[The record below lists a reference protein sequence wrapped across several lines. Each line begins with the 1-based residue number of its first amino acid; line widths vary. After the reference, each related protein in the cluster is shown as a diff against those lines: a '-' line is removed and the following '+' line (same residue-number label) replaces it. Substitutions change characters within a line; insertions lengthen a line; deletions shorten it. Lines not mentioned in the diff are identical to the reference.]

1 MAVTRPARIVEDLL
15 KDARPAIAGTP
26 DPAKTRN
33 LLRLDR
39 QLLELYVSRGR
50 HVTVYANRKAALGLK

>member
-1 MAVTRPARIVEDLL
+1 LL
-15 KDARPAIAGTP
+15 KDAEPVIAGTP
-26 DPAKTRN
+26 DPAKTKN

-50 HVTVYANRKAALGLK
+50 HITVYANRKAALGLK